1 MTTTIAPQLA
11 ERIEAAV
18 LATPGV
24 RSVYRA
30 GSLVANLV
38 EASAVALGV
47 RADAEPVVS
56 VVVDDGGVHVEASI
70 GVEYTVPAA
79 ATLRDVRAAI
89 ESVLSADA
97 LRSAGIVVTIAYVH
111 PRETS

>member
-1 MTTTIAPQLA
+1 MTTTTAQGLA

-18 LATPGV
+18 LSTPGV

-38 EASAVALGV
+38 GAGAVALGV
-47 RADAEPVVS
+47 RSEAEPVVS
-56 VVVDDGGVHVEASI
+56 VAVTEAGAQVEVSI
-70 GVEYTVPAA
+70 GVEYTAPAV
-79 ATLRDVRAAI
+79 ATLRSVRAAI

-97 LRSAGIVVTIAYVH
+97 LHSAGIAITIAYVH
-111 PRETS
+111 PRESS

>member
-1 MTTTIAPQLA
+1 MTTTIAPELA

-18 LATPGV
+18 LAVPGV

-47 RADAEPVVS
+47 RADTEPVVS
-56 VVVDDGGVHVEASI
+56 VVMDDGGVRVDASI
-70 GVEYTVPAA
+70 GVEYTAPAVE
-79 ATLRDVRAAI
+79 TLREVRTAI

-97 LRSAGIVVTIAYVH
+97 LRSEAIVVTIAYVH
-111 PRETS
+111 PRESS